1 MRVDYILP
9 DGTIQETIELA
20 DGLTL
25 EQAARTL
32 FPDTE
37 GTFPAPVIALVGDTP
52 AVRELGDWE
61 YPLYGAQVQFRALAM
76 GGGGG
81 GGSNPLQMVM
91 QVAIIALAAAATW
104 YIGGTGAFLGISAL
118 GLDGLAGGLAGAGIM
133 ILGTLLMGALFQQKT
148 PSGQLGALDAAQ
160 ASPTYSINA
169 SGNQI
174 RMYQVEPECFGRMKI
189 VNDYVANTWTQY
201 IGNEQYGYFVY
212 GIGRGRYEIE
222 SLQFGETVFWRDGE
236 FVTDSGYI
244 DGDAMNTQAIG
255 VQLLTAQEGG
265 GFYEFSLGKKV
276 GKLSFSLEM
285 PDGAGEK
292 AYYRKSSSSGGG
304 GIIRP
309 EGRDTVIRPGN
320 KDELTKIYPLTF
332 VIICEYYGGETWHEI
347 SRHEV
352 SKADEKSSSFTV
364 DAEFSSFINIEKLRI
379 KNASEF
385 YSGEKEETIEGG
397 YTRYKTEY
405 LQKINCTN
413 VSYTTPSIDVEF
425 IEPGGKVTIFPDNVV
440 TSDEVSGQELFA
452 PNDEEYSGVIG
463 PYTTNPPGTETNRLL
478 FDFVFQ
484 QGIGR
489 YNDQGQLG
497 NYSVSW
503 RIEYRSVDDLG
514 NGTSEWA
521 TLADLSYSDPAGKG
535 TPTPQRLTYTYD
547 VTPARYQ
554 VRVVRT
560 SDTTGDGKT
569 LDSIVW
575 GALRAM
581 LPGTYTY
588 PISCIALS
596 IKATNTLTQGA
607 SQQFSSIV
615 TRKLPLYDRATRT
628 WSEEVPTRSWAAAVS
643 SVCRSQW
650 GGRLADSG
658 IDLDMLW
665 AIDERLRAKG
675 WHYDA
680 YIDGAYLVWTL
691 LNEMCQS
698 QCVIPRLVGP
708 VLSFVEDRAD
718 RPATFALTPRNIV
731 RNTFGVTYVT
741 WSDETPDDVT
751 IEYLDADA
759 GFQQRDVTA
768 TLPES
773 ESEEPASL
781 SILGITNRDHAHD
794 VAVAYAAHNRWQR
807 VVVECQTEALGR
819 LINKGDICTVAH
831 PRFSNTAAGAVKGWD
846 EKTLSLDLALDM
858 GRLYPDGYDGDIY
871 LSLAKPDGG
880 IWGPCRIESAKPTAR
895 TVRFDAGDYSTLTL
909 QSQDFPF
916 SWLRDGYDGGLPT
929 AWTAYTARD
938 YQRRMV
944 VGEVTSQDGLH
955 YNLRLLNDDPRIYQY
970 DDLPTPP
977 WQGRG
982 QLPTV
987 DTLSAPQNFRGVIQ
1001 SETSVQL
1008 VWAGVSGAE
1017 WYDVEIS
1024 ATGTAWAN
1032 VGQARLTQMVV
1043 SVSPGKVFARVRA
1056 ASSTLTGP
1064 WATWEGDSTI
1074 PAPTAPAVTAGEYVS
1089 GSASV
1094 EWVAVENALRYAVSL
1109 QNDGQTIYSTT
1120 TTATTLAV
1128 TPELQTG
1135 GPYRELSVSVA
1146 AVGENG
1152 TSDAGIAKLSDPAP
1166 EAPTDS
1172 VISIGEDSITLE
1184 SVTPDEAAD
1193 RTGYVIVRGDTA
1205 DFGLSQVVE
1214 LRQTA
1219 SLPYVWGG
1227 LSAGTYF
1234 FRVAVKD
1241 GFYDVGRN
1249 PAALNWSAALTVSI
1263 PEKEA

>member
-32 FPDTE
+32 CPDT
-37 GTFPAPVIALVGDTP
+37 GGKFPSPVIALVGDTP

-61 YPLYGAQVQFRALAM
+61 YPLFGAQVQFRALAM

-118 GLDGLAGGLAGAGIM
+118 GLGGLAGGLAGAGIM
-133 ILGTLLMGALFQQKT
+133 ILGTMLMGALFQQKT
-148 PSGQLGALDAAQ
+148 PSGQLGAFDAAQ

-189 VNDYVANTWTQY
+189 VNDFVANTWTQY

-212 GIGRGRYEIE
+212 GIGRGRYDIE
-222 SLQFGETVFWRDGE
+222 SLQFGETVFWRNGE
-236 FVTDSGYI
+236 FVADTGYEI
-244 DGDAMNTQAIG
+244 QD
-255 VQLLTAQEGG
+255 L
-265 GFYEFSLGKKV
+265 EFV
-276 GKLSFSLEM
+276 
-285 PDGAGEK
+285 
-292 AYYRKSSSSGGG
+292 
-304 GIIRP
+304 
-309 EGRDTVIRPGN
+309 
-320 KDELTKIYPLTF
+320 
-332 VIICEYYGGETWHEI
+332 
-347 SRHEV
+347 
-352 SKADEKSSSFTV
+352 
-364 DAEFSSFINIEKLRI
+364 
-379 KNASEF
+379 
-385 YSGEKEETIEGG
+385 
-397 YTRYKTEY
+397 
-405 LQKINCTN
+405 
-413 VSYTTPSIDVEF
+413 
-425 IEPGGKVTIFPDNVV
+425 EPGEKVTIFPDNVV

-452 PNDEEYSGVIG
+452 PNDEEFSGAIG
-463 PYTTNPPGTETNRLL
+463 PYTTNPPGTETNKLL

-489 YNDQGQLG
+489 YNDQGKLG

-503 RIEYRSVDDLG
+503 RIDYRSVDDLG

-569 LDSIVW
+569 LDSLVW

-596 IKATNTLTQGA
+596 IKATNALTQSA

-615 TRKLPLYDRATRT
+615 TRKLPLYDRATKT
-628 WSEEVPTRSWAAAVS
+628 WSEKVPTRSWAAAVS

-650 GGRLADSG
+650 GGRLADSS
-658 IDLDMLW
+658 IDLDTLW
-665 AIDERLRAKG
+665 AIDERLQAKG
-675 WHYDA
+675 WNYDA

-708 VLSFVEDRAD
+708 VLSFVEDRAN
-718 RPATFALTPRNIV
+718 RPATFSLTPRNIV

-751 IEYLDADA
+751 IEFLDAAA

-831 PRFSNTAAGAVKGWD
+831 PRFRNTAAGAVKGWD

-858 GRLYPDGYDGDIY
+858 GRLYPEGYEGDVYIS
-871 LSLAKPDGG
+871 LSKPDGG
-880 IWGPCRIESAKPTAR
+880 IWGPCRIEAAKPTAR

-929 AWTAYTARD
+929 AWTAYTARE

-944 VGEVTSQDGLH
+944 VDEVTSQDGLH

-1008 VWAGVSGAE
+1008 VWAGVPGAE

-1024 ATGTAWAN
+1024 ATGTTWAN

-1056 ASSTLTGP
+1056 ASSILTGP

-1074 PAPTAPAVTAGEYVS
+1074 PAPIAPAVTAGEYVS

-1109 QNDGQTIYSTT
+1109 KNEGQTIYSTT

-1135 GPYRELSVSVA
+1135 GPYRKLSVSVA

>member
-25 EQAARTL
+25 AQAARTL

-37 GTFPAPVIALVGDTP
+37 GTFPSPVIALVGDTP

-104 YIGGTGAFLGISAL
+104 YIGGSGAFLGISAL
-118 GLDGLAGGLAGAGIM
+118 ELGGLAGGLAGAGIM
-133 ILGTLLMGALFQQKT
+133 ILGTLLMGALFPQKT

-174 RMYQVEPECFGRMKI
+174 RLYQVEPEGFGRMKI

-212 GIGRGRYEIE
+212 AIGRGRYEIE

-236 FVTDSGYI
+236 FVKDTGYEI
-244 DGDAMNTQAIG
+244 EE
-255 VQLLTAQEGG
+255 L
-265 GFYEFSLGKKV
+265 EFV
-276 GKLSFSLEM
+276 
-285 PDGAGEK
+285 
-292 AYYRKSSSSGGG
+292 
-304 GIIRP
+304 
-309 EGRDTVIRPGN
+309 
-320 KDELTKIYPLTF
+320 
-332 VIICEYYGGETWHEI
+332 
-347 SRHEV
+347 
-352 SKADEKSSSFTV
+352 
-364 DAEFSSFINIEKLRI
+364 
-379 KNASEF
+379 
-385 YSGEKEETIEGG
+385 
-397 YTRYKTEY
+397 
-405 LQKINCTN
+405 
-413 VSYTTPSIDVEF
+413 
-425 IEPGGKVTIFPDNVV
+425 EPGGAVTIFPDNVV
-440 TSDEVSGQELFA
+440 TSDDVSGQELFA
-452 PNDEEYSGVIG
+452 PNDEEYNGAIG
-463 PYTTNPPGTETNRLL
+463 PYTANQPGTVTNKLL
-478 FDFVFQ
+478 LDFVFQ

-489 YNDQGQLG
+489 YDDQGKLG

-503 RIEYRSVDDLG
+503 RIDYRSVDDLG
-514 NGTSEWA
+514 NATSEWA
-521 TLADLSYSDPAGKG
+521 TLANLTYSDPAGKG

-560 SDTTGDGKT
+560 SNTTGDGKT
-569 LDSIVW
+569 LDSLVW

-596 IKATNTLTQGA
+596 IKATNALTQGA
-607 SQQFSSIV
+607 SQKFSSIV
-615 TRKLPLYDRATRT
+615 TRKLQLYDRATRT

-650 GGRLADSG
+650 GGRLEDSS
-658 IDLDMLW
+658 IDLDTLW
-665 AIDERLRAKG
+665 AIDERLQSKG

-708 VLSFVEDRAD
+708 VLSFVEDRAS

-751 IEYLDADA
+751 LEYLDADA

-807 VVVECQTEALGR
+807 IVVECQTEALGR
-819 LINKGDICTVAH
+819 LVNKGDICTVAH
-831 PRFSNTAAGAVKGWD
+831 PRFRNTAAGAVKGWD

-858 GRLYPDGYDGDIY
+858 GRLYPEGYDGDIY
-871 LSLAKPDGG
+871 LALTKPEGG
-880 IWGPCRIESAKPTAR
+880 IWGPCRIEAAKATAR
-895 TVRFDAGDYSTLTL
+895 TVRFDAGDYSTLIL
-909 QSQDFPF
+909 QGHGLPF
-916 SWLRDGYDGGLPT
+916 EWLRDGYDGGLPT
-929 AWTAYTARD
+929 AWTAYTAKE

-944 VGEVTSQDGLH
+944 VDEVTSSDGLH

-987 DTLSAPQNFRGVIQ
+987 DKLDAPQNVSGVVQ
-1001 SETSVQL
+1001 SETSVLL
-1008 VWAGVSGAE
+1008 VWANVAGAS

-1024 ATGTAWAN
+1024 NTGEQWASADRVTMN
-1032 VGQARLTQMVV
+1032 QIQLY
-1043 SVSPGKVFARVRA
+1043 VSPGKVFARVRA
-1056 ASSTLTGP
+1056 GNATLTSV
-1064 WATWEGDSTI
+1064 WSTWEGDSTI
-1074 PAPTAPAVTAGEYVS
+1074 PAPAAPIVIAGAYIS
-1089 GSASV
+1089 GSASIT
-1094 EWVAVENALRYAVSL
+1094 WGAVENALRYAISL
-1109 QNDGQTIYSTT
+1109 QHEEETVYS
-1120 TTATTLAV
+1120 ATSTETVFSV
-1128 TPELQTG
+1128 TPEMQTG
-1135 GPYRELSVSVA
+1135 GPYRYLSVSVA
-1146 AVGENG
+1146 AIGENG
-1152 TSDAGIAKLSDPAP
+1152 TSNAGLVEISDSAP
-1166 EAPTDS
+1166 EAPTDAE
-1172 VISIGEDSITLE
+1172 ISIGTDSVTLE
-1184 SVTPDEAAD
+1184 SVTPDAATD
-1193 RTGYVIVRGDTA
+1193 KTGYVIVRGDTA

-1214 LRQTA
+1214 MRQTT
-1219 SLPYVWGG
+1219 SLPYIWGG
-1227 LSAGTYF
+1227 LSTGTYF

-1249 PAALNWSAALTVSI
+1249 PAALNWSAVLPVEVTG
-1263 PEKEA
+1263 E

>member
-37 GTFPAPVIALVGDTP
+37 GTFPSPVIALVGDTP

-61 YPLYGAQVQFRALAM
+61 YPLFGAQVQFRALAM

-118 GLDGLAGGLAGAGIM
+118 GLGGLAGGLAGAGIM
-133 ILGTLLMGALFQQKT
+133 ILGTMLMGALFQQKT

-189 VNDYVANTWTQY
+189 VNDFVANTWTQY

-212 GIGRGRYEIE
+212 GIGRGRYDIE
-222 SLQFGETVFWRDGE
+222 SLQFGETVFWRNGE
-236 FVTDSGYI
+236 FVADTGYEI
-244 DGDAMNTQAIG
+244 QD
-255 VQLLTAQEGG
+255 L
-265 GFYEFSLGKKV
+265 EFV
-276 GKLSFSLEM
+276 
-285 PDGAGEK
+285 
-292 AYYRKSSSSGGG
+292 
-304 GIIRP
+304 
-309 EGRDTVIRPGN
+309 
-320 KDELTKIYPLTF
+320 
-332 VIICEYYGGETWHEI
+332 
-347 SRHEV
+347 
-352 SKADEKSSSFTV
+352 
-364 DAEFSSFINIEKLRI
+364 
-379 KNASEF
+379 
-385 YSGEKEETIEGG
+385 
-397 YTRYKTEY
+397 
-405 LQKINCTN
+405 
-413 VSYTTPSIDVEF
+413 
-425 IEPGGKVTIFPDNVV
+425 EPGGTVTIFPDNVV

-452 PNDEEYSGVIG
+452 PNDEEFSGAIG
-463 PYTTNPPGTETNRLL
+463 PYTTNPPGTETNKLL
-478 FDFVFQ
+478 CDFVFQ

-521 TLADLSYSDPAGKG
+521 TLADLSYSDPTGKG
-535 TPTPQRLTYTYD
+535 TPTPQRLTYTFD

-569 LDSIVW
+569 LDSLVW

-596 IKATNTLTQGA
+596 IKATNALTQGA

-615 TRKLPLYDRATRT
+615 TRRLPLYDRAKKT

-650 GGRLADSG
+650 GGRLADAS
-658 IDLDMLW
+658 IDLDTLW
-665 AIDERLRAKG
+665 AIDERLQAKG
-675 WHYDA
+675 WNYDA

-708 VLSFVEDRAD
+708 VLSFVEDRAN

-831 PRFSNTAAGAVKGWD
+831 PRFRNTAAGAVKGWD

-858 GRLYPDGYDGDIY
+858 GRLYPEGYEGNVYI
-871 LSLAKPDGG
+871 SLAKPDGG
-880 IWGPCRIESAKPTAR
+880 IWGPCRIEATKPTAR
-895 TVRFDAGDYSTLTL
+895 TVRFDAGDYSTLML
-909 QSQDFPF
+909 QGHGSPF
-916 SWLRDGYDGGLPT
+916 EWLRDGYDGGLPT
-929 AWTAYTARD
+929 AWTAYTARE

-944 VGEVTSQDGLH
+944 VDEVTSQDGLH
-955 YNLRLLNDDPRIYQY
+955 YNLRLLNDDQRIYQY
-970 DDLPTPP
+970 EDLPTPP

-1008 VWAGVSGAE
+1008 VWAGVPGAE

-1056 ASSTLTGP
+1056 ASSILTGP

-1074 PAPTAPAVTAGEYVS
+1074 PVPTAPAVTAGKYVS

-1109 QNDGQTIYSTT
+1109 QNEGQTIYSTT

-1135 GPYRELSVSVA
+1135 GPYRELAASVA
-1146 AVGENG
+1146 AVGANG
-1152 TSDAGIAKLSDPAP
+1152 TSDAGVAKLSDPAP
-1166 EAPTDS
+1166 KAPTDA

-1249 PAALNWSAALTVSI
+1249 PAALNWSGVLTV
-1263 PEKEA
+1263 EVAGE

>member
-32 FPDTE
+32 CPDT
-37 GTFPAPVIALVGDTP
+37 GGKFPSPVIALVGDTP

-61 YPLYGAQVQFRALAM
+61 YPLFGAQVQFRALAM

-81 GGSNPLQMVM
+81 GSNPLQMVM
-91 QVAIIALAAAATW
+91 QIAIIALAATAAAFT
-104 YIGGTGAFLGISAL
+104 GGTALFGIAGL
-118 GLDGLAGGLAGAGIM
+118 GLGLGTLAGGLAGTAVM
-133 ILGTLLMGALFQQKT
+133 LLGTMLMGALFQQKT
-148 PSGQLGALDAAQ
+148 PSGQLGAFDAAQ

-189 VNDYVANTWTQY
+189 VNDFVANTWTQY

-212 GIGRGRYEIE
+212 GIGRGRYDIE
-222 SLQFGETVFWRDGE
+222 SLQFGETVFWRNGE
-236 FVTDSGYI
+236 FVADTGYEI
-244 DGDAMNTQAIG
+244 QDLA
-255 VQLLTAQEGG
+255 
-265 GFYEFSLGKKV
+265 
-276 GKLSFSLEM
+276 
-285 PDGAGEK
+285 
-292 AYYRKSSSSGGG
+292 
-304 GIIRP
+304 
-309 EGRDTVIRPGN
+309 
-320 KDELTKIYPLTF
+320 F
-332 VIICEYYGGETWHEI
+332 V
-347 SRHEV
+347 
-352 SKADEKSSSFTV
+352 
-364 DAEFSSFINIEKLRI
+364 
-379 KNASEF
+379 
-385 YSGEKEETIEGG
+385 
-397 YTRYKTEY
+397 
-405 LQKINCTN
+405 
-413 VSYTTPSIDVEF
+413 
-425 IEPGGKVTIFPDNVV
+425 EPGGKVTIFPDNVV
-440 TSDEVSGQELFA
+440 TSDEVSGQEIFA
-452 PNDEEYSGVIG
+452 PNDEEFSGAIG
-463 PYTTNPPGTETNRLL
+463 PYTTNPPGTETNKLL

-489 YNDQGQLG
+489 YNDQGKLG

-569 LDSIVW
+569 LDSLVW

-596 IKATNTLTQGA
+596 IKATNALTQSA

-615 TRKLPLYDRATRT
+615 TRKLPLYDRATKT

-650 GGRLADSG
+650 GGRLADSS
-658 IDLDMLW
+658 IDLDTLW
-665 AIDERLRAKG
+665 AIDERLQAKG

-708 VLSFVEDRAD
+708 VLSFVEDRAN
-718 RPATFALTPRNIV
+718 RPATFSLTPRNIV

-831 PRFSNTAAGAVKGWD
+831 PRFRNTAAGAVKGWD

-858 GRLYPDGYDGDIY
+858 GRLYPEGYEGDVYIS
-871 LSLAKPDGG
+871 LSKPDGG
-880 IWGPCRIESAKPTAR
+880 IWGPCRIEAAKPTAR

-929 AWTAYTARD
+929 AWTAYTARE

-944 VGEVTSQDGLH
+944 VDEVTSSDGLR
-955 YNLRLLNDDPRIYQY
+955 YNLRLLNDDARIYQY

-1056 ASSTLTGP
+1056 ASSILTGP
-1064 WATWEGDSTI
+1064 WSTWKGDSTI
-1074 PAPTAPAVTAGEYVS
+1074 PAPTAPVVTAGEYTS
-1089 GSASV
+1089 GSAPV
-1094 EWVAVENALRYAVSL
+1094 EWDAVENALRYSVSL
-1109 QNDGQTIYSTT
+1109 QSGGSTFYSATT
-1120 TTATTLAV
+1120 TVTTLAV

-1135 GPYRELSVSVA
+1135 GPYRELTVSVA

-1152 TSDAGIAKLSDPAP
+1152 TSDAGVAKLSDPAP
-1166 EAPTDS
+1166 EAPTDA

-1219 SLPYVWGG
+1219 SLPYIWGG

-1249 PAALNWSAALTVSI
+1249 PAALNWSAVLTV
-1263 PEKEA
+1263 EVAGE

>member
-37 GTFPAPVIALVGDTP
+37 GTFPSPVIALVGDTP

-91 QVAIIALAAAATW
+91 QIAIIALAATAAAFT
-104 YIGGTGAFLGISAL
+104 GGTALFGIAGL
-118 GLDGLAGGLAGAGIM
+118 GLGLGTLAGGLAGTAVM
-133 ILGTLLMGALFQQKT
+133 LLGTMLMGALFQQKT

-201 IGNEQYGYFVY
+201 IGNEQFGYFVY
-212 GIGRGRYEIE
+212 GIGRGRYDIE
-222 SLQFGETVFWRDGE
+222 SLQFGETVFWRNGE
-236 FVTDSGYI
+236 FVADSGYI
-244 DGDAMNTQAIG
+244 DDGNRTTLALNK
-255 VQLLTAQEGG
+255 QLLTQEESGTY
-265 GFYEFSLGKKV
+265 YEFTFDKKTNSISLN
-276 GKLSFSLEM
+276 FEM
-285 PDGAGEK
+285 PEGAGEI
-292 AYYRKSSSSGGG
+292 AYCRYFITPPGGK
-304 GIIRP
+304 
-309 EGRDTVIRPGN
+309 
-320 KDELTKIYPLTF
+320 KDFSKVYEKTF
-332 VIICEYYGGETWHEI
+332 VVSGEYHDGKSWK
-347 SRHEV
+347 SLFRHEV
-352 SKADEKSSSFTV
+352 SKASLEPVTFSV
-364 DAEFSSFINIEKLRI
+364 DVSLDTFVNVKKIRVRNESQ
-379 KNASEF
+379 
-385 YSGEKEETIEGG
+385 YYQGEKEETTSN
-397 YTRYKTEY
+397 YYRYKTEY
-405 LQKINCTN
+405 RQKIVLAGTT
-413 VSYTTPSIDVEF
+413 YITPSIDIEF

-452 PNDEEYSGVIG
+452 PNDEEFSGAIG
-463 PYTTNPPGTETNRLL
+463 PYTTNPPGTTTNKLL

-489 YNDQGQLG
+489 YDDQGKLG

-569 LDSIVW
+569 LDSLVW

-628 WSEEVPTRSWAAAVS
+628 WSGEVPTRSWAAAVS

-650 GGRLADSG
+650 GGRLADSS
-658 IDLDMLW
+658 IDLDTLW
-665 AIDERLRAKG
+665 AIDERLQAKG

-708 VLSFVEDRAD
+708 VLSFVEDRAN

-781 SILGITNRDHAHD
+781 SILGITDRDHAHD

-819 LINKGDICTVAH
+819 LINKGDICSVAH
-831 PRFSNTAAGAVKGWD
+831 PRFRNTAAGAVKDWD
-846 EKTLSLDLALDM
+846 EATLSLTLELDM

-871 LSLAKPDGG
+871 LSLTKPEGG
-880 IWGPCRIESAKPTAR
+880 IWGPCRIETAKPTAR

-929 AWTAYTARD
+929 AWTAYTARE

-944 VGEVTSQDGLH
+944 VDEVTSSDGLH

-987 DTLSAPQNFRGVIQ
+987 EKLAAPQNFRGVVQ
-1001 SETSVQL
+1001 SKTSVLL
-1008 VWAGVSGAE
+1008 VWAGVAGAE

-1064 WATWEGDSTI
+1064 WATWKGDSTI
-1074 PAPTAPAVTAGEYVS
+1074 PAPASPVVTAGKYVS

-1094 EWVAVENALRYAVSL
+1094 EWDAVENALRYAISL
-1109 QNDGQTIYSTT
+1109 QSDGRAIYSTT
-1120 TTATTLAV
+1120 TTNTALAV

-1135 GPYRELSVSVA
+1135 GPYRELSVSVS
-1146 AVGENG
+1146 AVGANG
-1152 TSDAGIAKLSDPAP
+1152 TSDAGLAELSDPAP
-1166 EAPTDS
+1166 EAPTDA

-1193 RTGYVIVRGDTA
+1193 KTGYVIVRGDTA

-1219 SLPYVWGG
+1219 SLPYVWSG

-1263 PEKEA
+1263 PTDEKA